1 MCSLEVWRG
10 VGSKVAMF
18 LHADGINF
26 HGYVKNSLVDYSYIQ
41 TTGDDIYAVWGS
53 PVTSQQLQ
61 LAGYGM

>member
-1 MCSLEVWRG
+1 
-10 VGSKVAMF
+10 MF